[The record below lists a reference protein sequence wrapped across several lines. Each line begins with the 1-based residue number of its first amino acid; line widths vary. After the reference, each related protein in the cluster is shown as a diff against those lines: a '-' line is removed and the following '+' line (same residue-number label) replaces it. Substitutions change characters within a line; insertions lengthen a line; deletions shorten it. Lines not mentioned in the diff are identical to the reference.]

1 MGDVQNFGG
10 RLVVLFDGRCGLCN
24 RSVRWLLRRDRGDR
38 LRFVAS
44 ESAKGAELVA
54 RLGFAEA
61 GPDELGPK
69 LSRGNLPGTV
79 PDTILVVRDLGGP
92 AERILGRSDAV
103 VALLAELPGPWP
115 AVAAALGWI
124 PRPLRDL
131 GYRLVAR
138 CRYRIWGRLEKC
150 PVPTSEERKRFL

>member
-1 MGDVQNFGG
+1 VGDVQNFGV
-10 RLVVLFDGRCGLCN
+10 RLVVIFDGHCGLCN

-44 ESAKGAELVA
+44 ESPKGSELLA
-54 RLGFAEA
+54 RPGLALLDPA
-61 GPDELGPK
+61 PGPNTIP
-69 LSRGNLPGTV
+69 S
-79 PDTILVVRDLGGP
+79 TILVVRDLGGP

-150 PVPTSEERKRFL
+150 PIPTPEERKRFL